1 MVCRKRVIVIAFLVL
16 FTLMEQANPVA
27 AGKKVKML
35 IKKVKELEERLA
47 AIEKC
52 KRKNVLF

>member
-1 MVCRKRVIVIAFLVL
+1 MGCRKRVIVIAFLAL
-16 FTLMEQANPVA
+16 STLMEQAKPVA
-27 AGKKVKML
+27 AGKKVKKL

-47 AIEKC
+47 AIERC